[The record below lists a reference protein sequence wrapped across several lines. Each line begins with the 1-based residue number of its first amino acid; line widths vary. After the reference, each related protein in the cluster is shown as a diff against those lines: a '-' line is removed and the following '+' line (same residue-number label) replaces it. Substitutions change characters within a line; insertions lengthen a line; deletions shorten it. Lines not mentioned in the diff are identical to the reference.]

1 MRRRGLLVLAIL
13 IGITGCTRGAPP
25 PRGTVGVTLEDGR
38 ISAAVRT
45 VLLNDPELGLR
56 RIAVEAR
63 MGVVTLSGVVRT
75 LEEVQRAE
83 RLARSVAG
91 VRELKSVLRIEP

>member
-1 MRRRGLLVLAIL
+1 MRGTAIL
-13 IGITGCTRGAPP
+13 VIAIVIGVTGCARGPAP

-45 VLLNDPELGLR
+45 ALLNDAQLGLR

-63 MGVVTLSGVVRT
+63 MGIVTLSGAVRT
-75 LEEVQRAE
+75 SDEVQRAVQ
-83 RLARSVAG
+83 LARSVVG
-91 VRELKSVLRIEP
+91 VREVQSMLRIEP

>member
-1 MRRRGLLVLAIL
+1 MIAIL
-13 IGITGCTRGAPP
+13 IGISSCTRGAPP

-45 VLLNDPELGLR
+45 ALLNDPELGLR
-56 RIAVEAR
+56 RITVEVR

-83 RLARSVAG
+83 RLARNVAG

>member
-1 MRRRGLLVLAIL
+1 
-13 IGITGCTRGAPP
+13 
-25 PRGTVGVTLEDGR
+25 VTLEDGR

-56 RIAVEAR
+56 RITVEVR
-63 MGVVTLSGVVRT
+63 MGVVTLSGAVRT